1 MSVPYSKDLRTKT
14 VNLLEEQKMSQV
26 QVAKLLAID
35 KSTIY
40 RWYKRYK
47 TEGSHD
53 IRKYHDNKD
62 KIKIDSSILKID
74 SSILESIVE
83 ENPSLTLCEIALK
96 ITNVTD
102 VAVLKRL
109 RKLGYSFKKNS
120 GYTKKEMNV

>member
-1 MSVPYSKDLRTKT
+1 MIRQEKVDL
-14 VNLLEEQKMSQV
+14 L
-26 QVAKLLAID
+26 
-35 KSTIY
+35 
-40 RWYKRYK
+40 
-47 TEGSHD
+47 
-53 IRKYHDNKD
+53 YHDNKD
-62 KIKIDSSILKID
+62 KIKID